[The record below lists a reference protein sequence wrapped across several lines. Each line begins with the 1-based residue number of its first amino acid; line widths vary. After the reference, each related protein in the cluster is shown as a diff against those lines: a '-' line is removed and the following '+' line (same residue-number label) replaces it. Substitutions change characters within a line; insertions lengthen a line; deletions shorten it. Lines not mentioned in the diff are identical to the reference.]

1 MGLYQTLETD
11 MKRALKEGDAVRLS
25 CLRMLIA
32 AIKTAEIDRKVK
44 NLEDPEILQLT
55 QRQIKQHIESIAQFE
70 KGKRQDLV
78 DKETQEL
85 KILESYM
92 PKQLEESEVLAIIKE
107 AISETGAA
115 TKSDVGKVM
124 KVVMEKVQG
133 RADGKLINQLVQ
145 GLLKPRIK

>member
-1 MGLYQTLETD
+1 
-11 MKRALKEGDAVRLS
+11 MKRALKEGDSTRLS

-44 NLEDPEILQLT
+44 SLEESDILQLL
-55 QRQIKQHIESIAQFE
+55 QRQIKQHKESIAQFE

-78 DKETQEL
+78 DKETLEL
-85 KILESYM
+85 KILEAYM
-92 PKQLEESEVLAIIKE
+92 PKQLEESELVAIIKE

-115 TKSDVGKVM
+115 TKSDVGRVM
-124 KVVMEKVQG
+124 KAVMEKVRG

-145 GLLKPRIK
+145 GFLK